1 MDGGW
6 SDIVQ
11 AALALTVLVWWRLVA
26 AAAVVV
32 VVVVVYLRRLGVS
45 ISIPSYLRMSALD
58 NVRRGYFFKAI

>member
-26 AAAVVV
+26 AAAVV

>member
-26 AAAVVV
+26 AAV